1 MGHLNLFPH
10 KIEVLYNI
18 SAFTNKVIMNQA
30 SLLLFRIESVIDSE
44 GQEDLSLL
52 ISLVPVPEYDVKFV
66 LLTC

>member
-1 MGHLNLFPH
+1 
-10 KIEVLYNI
+10 
-18 SAFTNKVIMNQA
+18 MNQA

-52 ISLVPVPEYDVKFV
+52 ISLVPVPEYDVKLV